1 MLIRSGLLYQ
11 TVHFVY
17 FVLQDLKNWV
27 SESQICESET
37 NLVRVRKDYKGSGDG
52 RLCAG
57 V

>member
-1 MLIRSGLLYQ
+1 MLTRSGLLYQ